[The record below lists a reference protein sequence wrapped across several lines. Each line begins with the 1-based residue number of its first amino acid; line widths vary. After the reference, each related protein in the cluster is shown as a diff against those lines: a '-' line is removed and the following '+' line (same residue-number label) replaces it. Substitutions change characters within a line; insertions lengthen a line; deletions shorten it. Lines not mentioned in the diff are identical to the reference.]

1 MEAGKAG
8 DPGRG
13 QWRGGKVPKAQFP
26 SRTPESRAQDDQ
38 AADFLSPTC
47 VTLFLL
53 RGSPQLFL
61 YFLQPL
67 LKVPSLEKPSQTTT

>member
-47 VTLFLL
+47 GGPHSFFFTF
-53 RGSPQLFL
+53 S
-61 YFLQPL
+61 
-67 LKVPSLEKPSQTTT
+67 SLS